1 MAFLSLLAKKYIY
14 LGISR
19 VLLKKKKEPYISQI
33 LLKLRLIG
41 IRISCRPIRSV
52 LILVIKQIGRPH
64 IVNHSYDYRPNWTP
78 LSPVTISNKSNRGRL
93 CLYSRKMRP
102 RLMTGIVNKGY
113 CCLVKSN

>member
-1 MAFLSLLAKKYIY
+1 M
-14 LGISR
+14 
-19 VLLKKKKEPYISQI
+19 

-78 LSPVTISNKSNRGRL
+78 LSPVTISDTSNRGLL
-93 CLYSRKMRP
+93 CLYSRKMRL
-102 RLMTGIVNKGY
+102 RLMTGIVNKGF